1 MKLNFMKNEGLI
13 NMKLMKDEDFTN
25 ILGLFPSEMNVEAT
39 TRGVLYWD
47 DASEVAKQGSWRR
60 VSG

>member
-1 MKLNFMKNEGLI
+1 MKNEGLI
-13 NMKLMKDEDFTN
+13 NMNLMKHEDFTN